1 MSALNPVFQSRA
13 EQVLAF
19 LRDRMKEG
27 QWTERLPSERELAQ
41 QLGVSRWT
49 LRAAIRELQAEGVIG
64 QRSQA
69 GTKIVRA
76 GGGEAHQLSVGVV
89 LSNKTDLSRRRILM
103 LLEVLRHY
111 LEVQGV
117 KMEVHLVPFPRS
129 GAVSTHFKR
138 LLTAVRHDCWVLVS
152 PLVSMQLWC
161 AEQGGPVVVSGVSDE
176 AAGLPSSSVDFRAV
190 CRHAAGLLIGRG
202 HRRLAMILAEPLKS
216 EDALSRRGFEEGVR
230 EHGCPEDAAS
240 VRYEGHDQTHE
251 GVKRLVDRM
260 LAMRDRPTAWL
271 VCRQAS
277 FTKIYTYLLY
287 RGVRIPEEV
296 ALLCRDSDDYFDDF
310 LPAPAFYRAI
320 RRQLVQQTA
329 RLAIRVALGQAQPGE
344 AARLMPEFIPGK
356 TI

>member
-1 MSALNPVFQSRA
+1 
-13 EQVLAF
+13 
-19 LRDRMKEG
+19 MKEG

-49 LRAAIRELQAEGVIG
+49 LRAAIRELQAEGVVG
-64 QRSQA
+64 RRSQA
-69 GTKIVRA
+69 GAQIVRA

-89 LSNKTDLSRRRILM
+89 LSNKTDLSRRRILI

-129 GAVSTHFKR
+129 GAVSAHFKR
-138 LLTAVRHDCWVLVS
+138 LLTKVRHDCWVMVS
-152 PLVSMQLWC
+152 PLASMQVWC
-161 AEQGGPVVVSGVSDE
+161 AEQGIPAMVSGVSDD
-176 AAGLPSSSVDFRAV
+176 AAGLPSSSVDLRAV

-216 EDALSRRGFEEGVR
+216 EDLLSQRGFEEGIQECLNRGDEV
-230 EHGCPEDAAS
+230 S
-240 VRYEGHDQTHE
+240 VRYEGHDQTRE
-251 GVKRLVDRM
+251 GIKRLVNRL
-260 LAMRDRPTAWL
+260 LAMKDRPTAWL
-271 VCRQAS
+271 VCRQGS

-287 RGVRIPEEV
+287 KGVRIPGEL

-310 LPAPAFYRAI
+310 LPVPTFYRAV
-320 RRQLVQQTA
+320 RRQLVHQTA
-329 RLAIRVALGQAQPGE
+329 RLALRVALGQAQPGE
-344 AARLMPEFIPGK
+344 AARLMPELVPGE